1 FLRADQGDAEPPILA
16 SAFDLNSFGYFKRS
30 TYVTCSGHMLRG
42 NDADGNVSL
51 RRVRDMINF
60 FSRTFIK
67 RTPKGQ
73 RQSIQHEGTN
83 HIYVSVKYNCHVY
96 VRQDGLAGIVV
107 CDQEYPPRVA
117 FALMN
122 KFLEEFNKETN
133 GEWRTSPSAA
143 NPDWAPLVKALEDYQ
158 DPSKADKISA
168 IQKELDETTAV
179 LSKTIDSVL
188 ERGEKL
194 DDLVQKSQD
203 LSSQS
208 KVFYKQAKKTNSCC
222 IL

>member
-30 TYVTCSGHMLRG
+30 T
-42 NDADGNVSL
+42 
-51 RRVRDMINF
+51 VRDMINF

-73 RQSIQHEGTN
+73 RQSIQHEE
-83 HIYVSVKYNCHVY
+83 YNCHVY

-222 IL
+222 ILM

>member
-1 FLRADQGDAEPPILA
+1 MKIFLRADQGDAEPPILA
-16 SAFDLNSFGYFKRS
+16 SAFDLNSFNYFKRS
-30 TYVTCSGHMLRG
+30 T
-42 NDADGNVSL
+42 
-51 RRVRDMINF
+51 VRDMINF

-73 RQSIQHEGTN
+73 RQSIQHEE
-83 HIYVSVKYNCHVY
+83 YNCHVY

-222 IL
+222 ILM

>member
-1 FLRADQGDAEPPILA
+1 MKIVAIEILRVDNQDAEPPILA
-16 SAFDLNSFGYFKRS
+16 SAFDLNSFNYFKRS
-30 TYVTCSGHMLRG
+30 T
-42 NDADGNVSL
+42 
-51 RRVRDMINF
+51 VRDMINF

-73 RQSIQHEGTN
+73 RQSIQHEE
-83 HIYVSVKYNCHVY
+83 YNCHVY

-122 KFLEEFNKETN
+122 KFLEEYNKETR
-133 GEWRTSPSAA
+133 GEWAT
-143 NPDWAPLVKALEDYQ
+143 NPGTGSQDWAPLMKALEDYQ

-222 IL
+222 VLM

>member
-1 FLRADQGDAEPPILA
+1 MKIVAIQFLRADQGDAEPPILA

-30 TYVTCSGHMLRG
+30 T
-42 NDADGNVSL
+42 
-51 RRVRDMINF
+51 VRDMINF

-73 RQSIQHEGTN
+73 RQSIQHEE
-83 HIYVSVKYNCHVY
+83 YNCHVY

-222 IL
+222 ILM

>member
-1 FLRADQGDAEPPILA
+1 FLRAEQGEAEPPILA
-16 SAFDLNSFGYFKRS
+16 SAFDLNSFSYFKRS
-30 TYVTCSGHMLRG
+30 TYDGTSEM
-42 NDADGNVSL
+42 DA
-51 RRVRDMINF
+51 
-60 FSRTFIK
+60 
-67 RTPKGQ
+67 
-73 RQSIQHEGTN
+73 H
-83 HIYVSVKYNCHVY
+83 YNCHVY

-122 KFLEEFNKETN
+122 KFLEEFHKETN
-133 GEWRTSPSAA
+133 GEWRTSPNAA

-222 IL
+222 VLM

>member
-1 FLRADQGDAEPPILA
+1 MKIVAIQFLRAEQGEAEPPILA
-16 SAFDLNSFGYFKRS
+16 SAFDLNSFSYFKRS
-30 TYVTCSGHMLRG
+30 T
-42 NDADGNVSL
+42 
-51 RRVRDMINF
+51 VRDMINF

-73 RQSIQHEGTN
+73 RQSIQHEE
-83 HIYVSVKYNCHVY
+83 YNCHVY

-122 KFLEEFNKETN
+122 KFLEEFHKETN
-133 GEWRTSPSAA
+133 GEWRTSPNAA

-222 IL
+222 VLM

>member
-1 FLRADQGDAEPPILA
+1 
-16 SAFDLNSFGYFKRS
+16 
-30 TYVTCSGHMLRG
+30 
-42 NDADGNVSL
+42 
-51 RRVRDMINF
+51 MINF

-67 RTPKGQ
+67 RTAKGQ
-73 RQSIQHEGTN
+73 RQSIQHEEYT
-83 HIYVSVKYNCHVY
+83 CHVY

-117 FALMN
+117 FALLN
-122 KFLEEFNKETN
+122 KYLEEYNKETH
-133 GEWRTSPSAA
+133 GGWASAA
-143 NPDWAPLVKALEDYQ
+143 GSATAEWPPLNKALEDYQ

-222 IL
+222 VVM